1 MTTYVELMIN
11 TTSLVIN
18 PRFKLYFFALLKVK
32 RQLVWLQPR
41 CEILVFFTP
50 FSSCHIWHATFSY
63 LNCIFCPSQSETPIF
78 DFNPAVKSS
87 FFFTPFSSC
96 HIWHAT
102 FSYLNCIFRPSQSET
117 PIFDFNPAVKSSFFS
132 HHFLHAIY
140 GMQLSALNFVVV
152 SGERTK
158 SCGRFVKSSQMIFII
173 SCDQWSFFD
182 IVMWITRARFRPW
195 FWSRKR
201 KENIDCSPKI
211 YIIEQLRKIDW
222 GR

>member
-63 LNCIFCPSQSETPIF
+63 LNCIFC
-78 DFNPAVKSS
+78 
-87 FFFTPFSSC
+87 
-96 HIWHAT
+96 
-102 FSYLNCIFRPSQSET
+102 PSQSET

>member
-102 FSYLNCIFRPSQSET
+102 FSSKFRCRERWAYQIMWQIRKIIT
-117 PIFDFNPAVKSSFFS
+117 DDF
-132 HHFLHAIY
+132 HHFMWSMIIFWHCDVNHSCTFSSMVLVEETQRKYWLFAENLHNWA
-140 GMQLSALNFVVV
+140 
-152 SGERTK
+152 T
-158 SCGRFVKSSQMIFII
+158 
-173 SCDQWSFFD
+173 
-182 IVMWITRARFRPW
+182 
-195 FWSRKR
+195 
-201 KENIDCSPKI
+201 
-211 YIIEQLRKIDW
+211 
-222 GR
+222 